1 MTAAELRI
9 GNSVFFNKNHNEIGN
24 ITSIET
30 FLTDQFKVGFYN
42 RIDIK
47 YYCDEIKPIPITEEW
62 LLKFG
67 FEKHHSD
74 YYNKIIMIKEDGE
87 IKIFPSFDVNLS
99 SAISISLFIK
109 YVHQLQNLYFALTG
123 HELTIK
129 EVVI

>member
-62 LLKFG
+62 LLKFDFRFNDLG
-67 FEKHHSD
+67 FED
-74 YYNKIIMIKEDGE
+74 
-87 IKIFPSFDVNLS
+87 L
-99 SAISISLFIK
+99 SISFGLISKDFHFVIGNYYVPLK
-109 YVHQLQNLYFALTG
+109 HVHQLQNLYHAITRT
-123 HELTIK
+123 ELQIK
-129 EVVI
+129 EI